1 MMEKSADARQEGGA
15 ADRSAELGR
24 MAAEI
29 LQGSPLMSVNPLMAH
44 PAAAMAAATAIG
56 FSVTTQMAGAF
67 LGALQGAFDV
77 TNRLAAS
84 IDARNALQLEASVEP
99 LVATAL
105 LDPEPAVKPAPVKAK
120 AIKAKA
126 VVAKVAA
133 APKPAQANSPT
144 TTAKTDDL
152 KRISGIGP
160 KLEQV
165 LNQRGISSVA
175 DIAAWTEADIVR
187 FDGEFGFDGRITRD
201 DWVGQA
207 KLLAPKAPGRK

>member
-1 MMEKSADARQEGGA
+1 MVKSADAQQEGGA

-29 LQGSPLMSVNPLMAH
+29 LQGSPLMSMNPLMAH

-84 IDARNALQLEASVEP
+84 IDARNELQPEASVEP
-99 LVATAL
+99 LVAAASL
-105 LDPEPAVKPAPVKAK
+105 VPEPAVKPAPVKAK
-120 AIKAKA
+120 TIKAKA

-133 APKPAQANSPT
+133 APKPAQANSRT

-175 DIAAWTEADIVR
+175 DIAAWTEADIAR
-187 FDGEFGFDGRITRD
+187 FDGELGFDGRITRD

-207 KLLAPKAPGRK
+207 ELLAAKASGRK

>member
-1 MMEKSADARQEGGA
+1 MVKSADAQQEGGA

-29 LQGSPLMSVNPLMAH
+29 LQGSPLMSMNPLISH
-44 PAAAMAAATAIG
+44 PVAAMAAATAIG

-84 IDARNALQLEASVEP
+84 IDARNELQPEASVEP
-99 LVATAL
+99 LAAAASLV
-105 LDPEPAVKPAPVKAK
+105 PEPAVKPAPVKAK
-120 AIKAKA
+120 TIKATA

-133 APKPAQANSPT
+133 APKPAQANSG

-175 DIAAWTEADIVR
+175 DIAAWTEADIAR
-187 FDGEFGFDGRITRD
+187 FDGELGFDGRIARD
-201 DWVGQA
+201 DWVGHA
-207 KLLAPKAPGRK
+207 KLLAAKASGRK

>member
-1 MMEKSADARQEGGA
+1 MVKSADARQEGGA

-67 LGALQGAFDV
+67 FGALQGAFDV

-84 IDARNALQLEASVEP
+84 IDARNELQPEASVEP
-99 LVATAL
+99 LAAAASLVA
-105 LDPEPAVKPAPVKAK
+105 EPAVKPAPVKTK

-133 APKPAQANSPT
+133 APKPAQANRRT

-175 DIAAWTEADIVR
+175 DIAAWTEADIAR
-187 FDGEFGFDGRITRD
+187 FDGELGFDGRITRD

-207 KLLAPKAPGRK
+207 KLLAPNASGRK

>member
-1 MMEKSADARQEGGA
+1 MMVKSADAQQEGGA

-29 LQGSPLMSVNPLMAH
+29 LQGSPLMSMNPLMAH

-84 IDARNALQLEASVEP
+84 IDARNELQPEVSVEL
-99 LVATAL
+99 LVAASSL
-105 LDPEPAVKPAPVKAK
+105 VPEPAVKPAPVKAK
-120 AIKAKA
+120 TIKAKA

-133 APKPAQANSPT
+133 APKPAQANSRT

-165 LNQRGISSVA
+165 LNQRGVSSVA
-175 DIAAWTEADIVR
+175 DIAAWTEADIAR
-187 FDGEFGFDGRITRD
+187 FDGELGFDGRITRD

-207 KLLAPKAPGRK
+207 KLLAAKASGRK